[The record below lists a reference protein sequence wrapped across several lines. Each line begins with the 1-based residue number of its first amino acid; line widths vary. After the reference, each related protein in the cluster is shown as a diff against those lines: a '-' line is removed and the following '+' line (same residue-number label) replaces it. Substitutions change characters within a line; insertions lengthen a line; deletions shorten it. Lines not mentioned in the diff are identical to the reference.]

1 MSRFSFPARLGRGVV
16 ATAAVLS
23 LAVTGAGWTMVNS
36 IENAIAED
44 SGLDFSGDGADGAV
58 DILLV
63 GSDVRTDAQGNPLS
77 EEELSLLRTG
87 EEGTDN
93 TDTILLVRV
102 PNDGSSATVI
112 SIPRDTYIDHPEI
125 GPTKINGV
133 YGITKDEVLH
143 RGGIGDDPD
152 EVTVNESGMTV
163 VNDSAA
169 DEDLRREA
177 ITEGRQA
184 LVDAVQE
191 LTGTEI
197 DHYAEIGLL
206 GFVLLTDAVGG
217 VDVCLNQDVDEPLSG
232 ANFHQGVQTI
242 SGSDALSFVRQRHDL
257 PAGDL
262 DRIVRQQVYMSQL
275 AKRVLSTGTLTDPGK
290 LNALNEAVSR
300 SLVIDRNWNVID
312 FAVQLQN
319 ISGNN
324 VRFETIPVTS
334 IDAIG
339 AYGESVVTVNPA
351 QVKNFVAQFGGADA
365 AAAATAEAD
374 AAGPQPENITVD
386 VINNTWIDGLAG
398 DVQQFLTGEGFLP
411 GALESAPEQYQTS
424 QIIARSANSPE
435 AQAVSTALGGLPI
448 QTDFT
453 VPEGV
458 VRIVVA
464 EDYTGP
470 RASAPNAGTVD
481 SGMEEDTTFIQS
493 EGSELPPEI
502 AQRPSF
508 DAAEGVPCVN

>member
-1 MSRFSFPARLGRGVV
+1 MVAVV
-16 ATAAVLS
+16 S

-44 SGLDFSGDGADGAV
+44 PGLDFAGDGKDGSV

-77 EEELSLLRTG
+77 PEELAMLHTG

-93 TDTILLVRV
+93 TDTILLVRI

-112 SIPRDTYIDHPEI
+112 SIPRDTYIDHPTI

-133 YGITKDEVLH
+133 YGITKNEVLQE
-143 RGGIGDDPD
+143 GGIGDEPS
-152 EVTVNESGMTV
+152 EVTVNDAGETV
-163 VNDSAA
+163 VDDAAA
-169 DEDLRREA
+169 DDNLRREA

-184 LVDAVQE
+184 LVDAVE
-191 LTGTEI
+191 TLTGAEI

-217 VDVCLNQDVDEPLSG
+217 VDVCLNHDVNEPLSG

-242 SGSDALSFVRQRHDL
+242 SGAAALSFVRQRHDL

-275 AKRVLSTGTLTDPGK
+275 AKRILSTGTLTDPGK
-290 LNALNEAVSR
+290 LNALNDAVSR
-300 SLVIDRNWNVID
+300 SLVIDRNWNIID

-319 ISGNN
+319 ISGSN
-324 VRFETIPVTS
+324 VRFETIPVTA

-339 AYGESVVTVNPA
+339 AYGESVVTVDPKEVQA
-351 QVKNFVAQFGGADA
+351 YVAQFGGAQA
-365 AAAATAEAD
+365 AASATTTTE
-374 AAGPQPENITVD
+374 AAGPNPEDITVD

-398 DVQQFLTGEGFLP
+398 DVQQFLVGEGFQP
-411 GALESAPEQYQTS
+411 GNLETAPMQYATS
-424 QIIARSANSPE
+424 QIIAHSASSPE
-435 AQAVSTALGGLPI
+435 AEAVSTALGGLPI
-448 QTDFT
+448 QTDFSL
-453 VPEGV
+453 PEGT

-470 RASAPNAGTVD
+470 RGS
-481 SGMEEDTTFIQS
+481 TTPATTENTFVQS
-493 EGSELPPEI
+493 PGSELPPEI
-502 AQRPSF
+502 AERPTF
-508 DAAEGVPCVN
+508 NAAEGVPCVN